1 MLYPASD
8 IDWRFNFPAPNTFL
22 AAPLFTLDVS
32 LCLPC
37 PYFFFLL
44 LVSLF
49 QLLRRKALPVE
60 TGLHPERSRLIQH
73 LVTSEV
79 AGLAHMSR
87 GFQLRSQSPVQ
98 AIMAKISVSSD
109 LEEENPCA
117 FTLALG
123 VARIRSLEY
132 QFTSGHLLN
141 A

>member
-1 MLYPASD
+1 M
-8 IDWRFNFPAPNTFL
+8 
-22 AAPLFTLDVS
+22 
-32 LCLPC
+32 
-37 PYFFFLL
+37 
-44 LVSLF
+44 
-49 QLLRRKALPVE
+49 E

-79 AGLAHMSR
+79 AGLAHVSR

-98 AIMAKISVSSD
+98 AIMAKIYVSSD

-123 VARIRSLEY
+123 GARIRSLEY